1 MHHSIRSRFRP
12 TRRAGFVRKLV
23 ATIAMATV
31 ATIGAAGTAGT
42 VGAQEQV
49 CPNLDTGHLS
59 AGNQT
64 SVTITAP
71 PGQVIVQ
78 VCVKAGSAQQGE
90 GPEITNFNP
99 GVTSTTISHS
109 SGKEISHFSVKFA
122 DAPPPSNG
130 PPTGPG
136 PAAAPGPAPSR
147 APSAAPG
154 PAPSRAPSAAAPV
167 IGVPRL
173 TG

>member
-1 MHHSIRSRFRP
+1 
-12 TRRAGFVRKLV
+12 VRKLL
-23 ATIAMATV
+23 AIIAMATL
-31 ATIGAAGTAGT
+31 ATIGIGAAGT

-49 CPNLDTGHLS
+49 CPNLDTGHQS

-90 GPEITNFNP
+90 GPEITNFDP
-99 GVTSTTISHS
+99 GVTQTTISHS

-122 DAPPPSNG
+122 DAPSPTTAA
-130 PPTGPG
+130 PPTTAAAPPPG
-136 PAAAPGPAPSR
+136 PAAAPRAPQAARPPAPAAPAPTR
-147 APSAAPG
+147 AP
-154 PAPSRAPSAAAPV
+154 AAAV
-167 IGVPRL
+167 VVQPR
-173 TG
+173 TAG